1 MAGLAIASRHSALP
15 TLLGINP
22 PLLVLCPS
30 HPKLLNVAPHLTLE
44 EQPYPLLLAVGWTL
58 EPLLLYRTSRFWL
71 SNLAPLL
78 TLGDNLPSPLCRWLT
93 LCLFSNST
101 SLPIGSSPYF
111 GRNRILPSKRLVE
124 PFFFIELYLSDC
136 WDWILLTLGEIAPS
150 PLSGWLNP
158 SCFIELHLSTV
169 QLRSSPYFGSNPA
182 LPSWELAPCSC
193 ASLPCAS
200 PVLCRVLA
208 MNSSM
213 SPRVIPVATSC
224 HDSFATLPHAS
235 SVTTRFWRT
244 SAEPQSSTAII
255 SEPTPVRPEKSIV
268 VGRYSSLLLSLLLSG
283 ILAIISTSA
292 FSCTVFSSLIRFSF
306 SSWFTLSTLAT
317 VVAVAS
323 FGCRS
328 FGKKTPQLLLL
339 EPFLQFPTPRSLQ
352 TQRTGHSWPILT
364 ACRYTPMGAPCN
376 SLDYVCCR
384 CHLSPQH
391 EVGGLWQG

>member
-1 MAGLAIASRHSALP
+1 
-15 TLLGINP
+15 
-22 PLLVLCPS
+22 
-30 HPKLLNVAPHLTLE
+30 
-44 EQPYPLLLAVGWTL
+44 
-58 EPLLLYRTSRFWL
+58 
-71 SNLAPLL
+71 
-78 TLGDNLPSPLCRWLT
+78 
-93 LCLFSNST
+93 
-101 SLPIGSSPYF
+101 
-111 GRNRILPSKRLVE
+111 
-124 PFFFIELYLSDC
+124 
-136 WDWILLTLGEIAPS
+136 
-150 PLSGWLNP
+150 
-158 SCFIELHLSTV
+158 
-169 QLRSSPYFGSNPA
+169 
-182 LPSWELAPCSC
+182 
-193 ASLPCAS
+193 
-200 PVLCRVLA
+200 
-208 MNSSM
+208 M

-255 SEPTPVRPEKSIV
+255 SEPTPVRPEKST

-306 SSWFTLSTLAT
+306 SSRFTLSTLAT

-339 EPFLQFPTPRSLQ
+339 SSPSCSSQRLAPFRHREL
-352 TQRTGHSWPILT
+352 GHPSPILT